1 MFYVMLS
8 IFRVAVDILE
18 YNLTFIKIVPPS
30 SREGYVNEFTR
41 MCSISMQ
48 FPHEILT
55 WVKVEPPQ

>member
-1 MFYVMLS
+1 MFYVILS

-18 YNLTFIKIVPPS
+18 YNLTSIKTVPPS

-41 MCSISMQ
+41 MYSISMQ

-55 WVKVEPPQ
+55 SVTVEPPQ